1 MRHTGRIDIDATAIE
16 ALHHGAGTEGN
27 TQVLRRQ
34 EVVTPDGEIA
44 SVPFVSG
51 NSLRHMLR
59 DAGVR
64 YALDAMGVPD
74 ASMSKGTIDLLFSGG
89 SLGGKASVT
98 MAKARRVAELFPI
111 LSVLGYSAGSR
122 IQPGKIEMSHL
133 HLHCEENAHRAPA
146 LSPHALRLAGQF
158 VGEEFGTRHD
168 AARLP
173 YAQRLLNAPR
183 AVEAEPVKGKRAPKD
198 EESTQMIYDWE
209 TVLPGARF
217 WGGLTYREMS
227 PRELDALRSALSYAC
242 EGMHPDGGYLFRV
255 GAKRGT
261 GHGLMSWRLSGSI
274 RTVTAPVNT
283 PSDSM
288 LPSVRR
294 EDEPATEWLGQYV
307 AHLREH
313 KAEIV
318 TLLEEVAS

>member
-1 MRHTGRIDIDATAIE
+1 MRRTGQIEIDATAIE

-34 EVVTPDGEIA
+34 EVVTESGDIA
-44 SVPFVSG
+44 SVPFISG
-51 NSLRHMLR
+51 NSIRHMIR

-74 ASMSKGTIDLLFSGG
+74 GTLNKGTVDLLFSGG

-122 IQPGKIEMSHL
+122 IQPGKIDVRNL
-133 HLHCEENAHRAPA
+133 HLVCEENAHRAPKLHPLA
-146 LSPHALRLAGQF
+146 LKHAGTF

-168 AARLP
+168 VARLP
-173 YAQRLLNAPR
+173 YVQRLLGAPK
-183 AVEAEPVKGKRAPKD
+183 ADPEAPKAKGKAPKD
-198 EESTQMIYDWE
+198 EESTQMIFDWE
-209 TVLPGARF
+209 TILPGSCF
-217 WGGLTYREMS
+217 WGGIVYRDLSE
-227 PRELDALRSALSYAC
+227 REIEALRSALSYAC
-242 EGMHPDGGYLFRV
+242 EGVHPDGGYLFRV

-261 GHGLMSWRLSGSI
+261 GHGLMSWRLSGSV
-274 RTVTAPVNT
+274 RTVEAPTST
-283 PSDSM
+283 PSDTM
-288 LPSVRR
+288 LPSVTVR
-294 EDEPATEWLGQYV
+294 EDGGPFGGYV
-307 AHLREH
+307 DHLREH
-313 KAEIV
+313 REEIM